1 MSEPNDTQTKEG
13 HNTMSVLTTMSQRK
27 SRKEPPRSH
36 LKRTLFGGVA
46 TAALVFGVATA
57 ASASLPK
64 GTTVTG
70 ALKSG
75 TTMTFKGDIDSIPI
89 TVSCTS
95 FSASG
100 TVTKAKTTLPLSAP
114 PAIKGCTDSSGGTDT
129 VTTSGKWKI
138 TIAAKTMTLDAPKA
152 GATFKS
158 SILSA
163 CTITAFPS
171 AAGKVAG
178 AYNGS
183 NTDKVTNASI
193 PTKGTGCTSTAAKTT
208 ATVVLSPAP
217 GAPPW

>member
-1 MSEPNDTQTKEG
+1 MTTTKED

-27 SRKEPPRSH
+27 SKKEEPPTMSH
-36 LKRTLFGGVA
+36 LKKTLFGSVA
-46 TAALVFGVATA
+46 TMALVFGIATGA
-57 ASASLPK
+57 YASLPK

-100 TVTKAKTTLPLSAP
+100 TVTKAKATLPLSAP
-114 PAIKGCTDSSGGTDT
+114 PSISGCTDSSGGTDT
-129 VTTSGKWKI
+129 VTTSGAWKI
-138 TIAAKTMTLDAPKA
+138 TIAATKMTLDAPKA

-171 AAGKVAG
+171 AAGTVAG

-183 NTDKVTNASI
+183 NTDKVKGASI
-193 PTKGTGCTSTAAKTT
+193 PTKGSGCTSTAAKTT

>member
-1 MSEPNDTQTKEG
+1 
-13 HNTMSVLTTMSQRK
+13 MSVLTTMSQRK
-27 SRKEPPRSH
+27 TKKEPPPAMSH
-36 LKRTLFGGVA
+36 LNKTLFGIVA
-46 TAALVFGVATA
+46 TVALVFGVATGA
-57 ASASLPK
+57 YASLPK

-75 TTMTFKGDIDSIPI
+75 TAMTFKGDIDSIPI

-100 TVTKAKTTLPLSAP
+100 TVTKAKDTLPLSAP
-114 PAIKGCTDSSGGTDT
+114 PSIKGCTDSSGGTDT
-129 VTTSGKWKI
+129 VTTSGAWKI
-138 TIAAKTMTLDAPKA
+138 TIAATKMTLDAPKA

-158 SILSA
+158 SILSG

-178 AYNGS
+178 NYNGS
-183 NTDKVTNASI
+183 NTDKVSGASI
-193 PTKGTGCTSTAAKTT
+193 PTKGAGCTSTTAKTT